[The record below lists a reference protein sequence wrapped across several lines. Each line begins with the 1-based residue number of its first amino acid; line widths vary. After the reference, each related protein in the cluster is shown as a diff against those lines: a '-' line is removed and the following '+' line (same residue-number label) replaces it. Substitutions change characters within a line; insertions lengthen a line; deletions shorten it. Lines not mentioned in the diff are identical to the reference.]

1 MRLII
6 SAVSIVALLL
16 VAALVGPSF
25 VDWNK
30 YKPQIISQVKK
41 ATGLDVT
48 LGDISMAVLPAPHAK
63 ISDVVV
69 TSPRKV
75 KFDNLLTMKSA
86 EVSVELIPLLSKK
99 VNVNQVTLVD
109 PVINAEIME
118 DGTGSW
124 MTDEL
129 SGKNNDAA
137 TENPDPDSAQAKA
150 PSKSADTISFNEINI
165 KNGVLAF
172 IDHRTK
178 ATQNVKDINLSLEA
192 DSLKGPFK
200 ADGGL
205 VYQDKKIT
213 LDVATGNFPQADE
226 ALKIKADLGVPDA
239 GANLSFD
246 GLATIKA
253 PFDVQGQTNFKTKS
267 LQQLAGLFGA
277 SLPSTYNKSISVEG
291 LLSADQTK
299 VDYNDL
305 KFAFGD
311 LNANGK
317 FAVSNL
323 ADKNPLKIEGD
334 LKSSSVLDLN
344 QFMGTKAQSSNKAGE
359 TKTQAQK
366 TLVPNSLTLPMVIDA
381 NVKLDVA
388 GLKVQDHQVKGVFV
402 DLNKTGKTAKV
413 TFRALEVPGQ
423 AKADGTLNVTYASSS
438 KSPQSG
444 QVVMADPTVS
454 YKINGQVGQLASFL
468 KAFAPQ
474 ADTSAVTKLY
484 KTAQFNLDGSVSNN
498 AISLKDSTMKLGDMV
513 IGLGGKYQPA
523 GNNGRAKA
531 TIDLSAGTVDF
542 DQIKAATGGNASGAK
557 PSSASKGS
565 AKDALDPIR
574 NLSLPMDVTFDV
586 SMQKARINGADLDG
600 LRVAG
605 SLIGNA
611 LTLSNASVNNYA
623 GAAMSVKGKVSNLQ
637 KLSGLDLTAYTKTS
651 DVKRLMK
658 AFKVDTSKLPANLS
672 ALEANVSGKGS
683 IDNLAFTSNIK
694 AMGGQLDASGN
705 AANPLDNLALSGL
718 TVGLKH
724 PNLSQAIR
732 AVSPNFKGQAGLA
745 QPIDFFAKA
754 KSQGKTYTLTD
765 MKTTLGSTNFAGD
778 LTINAGANPVSVRGN
793 IQAGKIALDQLLGA
807 KKSSGGGSSSG
818 GSNSSGKW
826 STAPIDLSFM
836 NTVDVNVG
844 LSASNVTYGKWNFTN
859 PSTDLKIGGG
869 QMVVNGLKAGVF
881 GGSATLN
888 TTVKASPVSIA
899 VDSAMNKIDLEALA
913 SALSGSSKLKTS
925 GAVDFTMDVAGT
937 GSSANALINALNGK
951 AVLNGTN
958 VTIKG
963 FDLAKLA
970 RGLATEE
977 KLLTSALSAVNGAM
991 SGGQTKFDTVNG
1003 DYKIS
1008 KGVVN
1013 ITSMAMDSSDA
1024 VIKSTGYADLPKWFI
1039 NVDNTITLKSVPDLD
1054 PFGVKIKGSLSNPTD
1069 TFGKNILEDY
1079 VSAKIKRKVE
1089 KELGD
1094 KIPDLLGKDATNALQ
1109 KFGIL
1114 PQNQKTAPAPNAAP
1128 ANDNQAP
1135 APQAE
1140 PAPAPKKIEKPKDAI
1155 DSLLN
1160 SGGDPEKAV
1169 NDLIKGL
1176 F

>member
-6 SAVSIVALLL
+6 SAVSIVALLI

-48 LGDISMAVLPAPHAK
+48 VGEISMAVLPAPHAK

-99 VNVNQVTLVD
+99 INVNQVTLID

-118 DGTGSW
+118 DGSGSW

-129 SGKNNDAA
+129 SGKNKDAA
-137 TENPDPDSAQAKA
+137 AEVAGEE
-150 PSKSADTISFNEINI
+150 KSASKAAEAISFNEINI

-178 ATQNVKDINLSLEA
+178 ATQDVKNINLSLEA
-192 DSLKGPFK
+192 DSLKGPFE
-200 ADGGL
+200 AQGDL
-205 VYQDKKIT
+205 VYQEKKIT
-213 LDVATGNFPQADE
+213 LEAKTGKLPQGDE
-226 ALKIKADLGVPDA
+226 ALKVTTTIGVPDA
-239 GANLSFD
+239 GTTLSFN

-253 PFDVQGQTNFKTKS
+253 PFDVQGQTNFKTGS
-267 LQQLAGLFGA
+267 LQKLGGMFGA
-277 SLPSTYNKSISVEG
+277 SLPSTYDKSISAEG
-291 LLSADQTK
+291 VLSADQTK

-305 KFAFGD
+305 KFSFGD
-311 LNANGK
+311 LKANGK

-323 ADKNPLKIEGD
+323 ADKNPLKIEGT
-334 LKSSSVLDLN
+334 LKSESVLDLN
-344 QFMGTKAQSSNKAGE
+344 QFIGGKAKAVSSEAGTKSASV
-359 TKTQAQK
+359 QK
-366 TLVPNSLTLPMVIDA
+366 TLVPTSLTLPMAIDA
-381 NVKLDVA
+381 DVNLDVG
-388 GLKVQDHQVKGVFV
+388 GLKIQDHQVKGVFV
-402 DLNKTGKTAKV
+402 DLNKTGKTTTVA
-413 TFRALEVPGQ
+413 FRALEAPGQ
-423 AKADGTLNVTYASSS
+423 AKADGTLNVSYASSS

-444 QVVMADPTVS
+444 QIIMTDPTVS
-454 YKINGQVGQLASFL
+454 YKINGQIGQLASFL

-474 ADTSAVTKLY
+474 ANTSAVTKLY
-484 KTAQFNLDGSVSNN
+484 KTAQFNLDGRVSGNTV
-498 AISLKDSTMKLGDMV
+498 SLKESTMKLGDMV
-513 IGLGGKYQPA
+513 IGLGGQYQPA
-523 GNNGRAKA
+523 SNGGRAKA

-542 DQIKAATGGNASGAK
+542 DKIKAATGGNASGNAGSN
-557 PSSASKGS
+557 SSASKGS

-574 NLSLPMDVTFDV
+574 NLSVPMDVTFDV

-605 SLIGNA
+605 SLIGNT

-623 GAAMSVKGKVSNLQ
+623 GAAMSVKGKVANLQ
-637 KLSGLDLTAYTKTS
+637 KLSGLDLSAYTKTS
-651 DVKRLMK
+651 DVKRLMT
-658 AFKVDTSKLPANLS
+658 AFKVDTSKLPSNLS
-672 ALEANVSGKGS
+672 ALEANITGKGS
-683 IDNLAFTSNIK
+683 LDNLAFTSNIK
-694 AMGGQLDASGN
+694 AMGGQLDAAGN

-724 PNLSQAIR
+724 PNLNQAIK

-745 QPIDFFAKA
+745 QSIDFHAKA

-807 KKSSGGGSSSG
+807 KSASGGGASSG
-818 GSNSSGKW
+818 ASQSSGKW

-859 PSTDLKIGGG
+859 PSTDLKIGNG

-888 TTVKASPVSIA
+888 TTVKASPVSVA
-899 VDSAMNKIDLEALA
+899 LNSNMNKIDLEALA
-913 SALSGSSKLKTS
+913 SALSGSGKLKTS
-925 GAVDFTMDVAGT
+925 GAVDFSMDVNGAG
-937 GSSANALINALNGK
+937 GSANALINALNGR
-951 AVLNGTN
+951 ANLNGTD

-977 KLLTSALSAVNGAM
+977 KLITSALSVVNGAV
-991 SGGQTKFDTVNG
+991 SGGQTKFDTMKG
-1003 DYKIS
+1003 DYKITN
-1008 KGVVN
+1008 GVVN
-1013 ITSMAMDSSDA
+1013 LTSMVMDSSDA
-1024 VIKSTGYADLPKWFI
+1024 VINSTGYADLPKWFI
-1039 NVDNTITLKSVPDLD
+1039 NVDNTVTLKSVTDLE
-1054 PFGVKIKGSLSNPTD
+1054 PFGVKIKGSLSNPKD
-1069 TFGKNILEDY
+1069 TFGKKVLEDY
-1079 VSAKIKRKVE
+1079 VTAKLKRKLG
-1089 KELGD
+1089 KELEG
-1094 KIPDLLGKDATNALQ
+1094 KLPDLLGGDVTDKLQ

-1114 PQNQKTAPAPNAAP
+1114 PQKQQAAPAP
-1128 ANDNQAP
+1128 ANDNAP
-1135 APQAE
+1135 AQQQAAPT
-1140 PAPAPKKIEKPKDAI
+1140 PAPAAEPKKIEKPKDAI
-1155 DSLLN
+1155 DTLLN
-1160 SGGDPEKAV
+1160 SGGNPEKAV
-1169 NDLIKGL
+1169 NDLLKGL